1 MDQKTDVTK
10 LWRTIK
16 GIDGRA
22 KREEENVAI
31 TFNGISFSSSKQ
43 LATKFNQQF
52 NTSKLGRHTSSRE
65 TRVVTRE
72 AKRKSLEMAQSFT
85 SDLVMKAIKSCRNSK
100 AFGPDKLSIFHLKHL
115 GPRAIEYITALFNL
129 SVTTCQIPAIWKSSL
144 IIPIPK
150 PGKDT
155 SQGTSYRPIS
165 LLCPAAKVME
175 SLFLPTINKFL
186 LPAQDQHGFRRE
198 HSTTSALL
206 QLTTDIAG
214 GFNQR
219 KPPDRTVCVAVDLS
233 AAFDT
238 VCHNNLLSKI
248 NRSQLPPATAR
259 WLSCY
264 MRGRQ
269 AKTCFRGVKSTSRKV
284 NTGVPQGSKLSPS
297 LFSFYIADM
306 PRPTDPVKRVCYAD
320 DLTVWASG
328 VHIPDLEVSL
338 NNYLEELT
346 TYLKDN
352 SLLISA
358 PKSSVT
364 LLTPDTH
371 QAKTHPD
378 IFIED
383 SRLPLV
389 KCPKILGV
397 YLDPSLSFNKHSQYV
412 AERVSGRNNI
422 LKALAG
428 TSWGQQKETLLMTY
442 KAVGRSIINYTA
454 PVWSPNL
461 HDTNYRKI
469 QYTQNEALRIATG
482 CHKMS
487 SVDHLHTEAEMLK
500 VREHSELL
508 SAQYLARCLEPGN
521 VCHPITT
528 RAAPERRMK
537 ETLYTKH
544 RNTVEP
550 MMVKNDRKATLQA
563 LHTDAVD
570 KAVRSQERNV
580 VLDGRPPPISS
591 SEKELYRRERSTLA
605 QLRSGHCRLLGS
617 YKSRIKKDASLNVCS
632 DCGTSPHDVTHLFI
646 CPAHPTTM
654 IPSDLWNRPTDIV
667 RELNYLEARDPN

>member
-22 KREEENVAI
+22 KREAENVAI

-72 AKRKSLEMAQSFT
+72 AKRKALEMAQSFT

-175 SLFLPTINKFL
+175 SLLLPTVNKYL
-186 LPAQDQHGFRRE
+186 HPAQDQHGFRRE

-233 AAFDT
+233 TAFDT

-284 NTGVPQGSKLSPS
+284 NTGVSQGSRLSPS

-306 PRPTDPVKRVCYAD
+306 PRPTDPVKRVYYAD
-320 DLTVWASG
+320 DLTVWASR

-389 KCPKILGV
+389 KC
-397 YLDPSLSFNKHSQYV
+397 LDPSLSFNKHSQYV

-442 KAVGRSIINYTA
+442 KTVGRSIINYAA

-550 MMVKNDRKATLQA
+550 MMVNNDRKATLQA

-591 SEKELYRRERSTLA
+591 SEKELSRRERSTLA

-632 DCGTSPHDVTHLFI
+632 DCGTSPHDVTHLFT